1 MGLLVRNMGQRAQ
14 NRWRQ
19 TKFADFALLIPLVL
33 LSLNS
38 RLQYLY
44 FLLSSGKGL
53 PYAHDSQ
60 WYIDYARSL
69 MERFAIRPDMDEILY
84 FGYNVTLTALL
95 ALLKSPVAVAY
106 VQAVI
111 AGLCVI
117 LVYKIAQM
125 LFNRTTAV
133 IASLI
138 YSRSW
143 DITLWSAY
151 ILADSLFISLLLM
164 CVYLLLRCRET
175 GGRVHKMMFAAASV
189 WLFFFKPAGIMAV
202 FFILIYIAVN
212 LPRRTVRQIA
222 GKYGRL
228 AGGVLA
234 AAAIAGLFLAGDR
247 LELLI
252 ASMQFNAKK
261 VLYNI
266 YANGWIYD
274 NPSPHDHAFRPDY
287 SITVLNSPI
296 LSFIINN
303 WDHILVLYGKRSLA
317 FLGRWVW
324 NIDVHST
331 VGLIRFVRHSLPLVL
346 FTIGTF
352 AAIANGRF
360 RKASVVWLIV
370 LGVFIFCIIFFIDGM
385 YRYRAPA
392 VPFIAMIVAY
402 GADRSIALSAAVVKK
417 LTGKLLIWNKKNH
430 SW

>member
-1 MGLLVRNMGQRAQ
+1 MGQRAQ

-117 LVYKIAQM
+117 LVYNIARM

-151 ILADSLFISLLLM
+151 ILADSLFISLLLT
-164 CVYLLLRCRET
+164 CVYLLLKCRES
-175 GGRVHKMMFAAASV
+175 GGRTYKTLFAAASL
-189 WLFFFKPAGIMAV
+189 WLFFFKPTGIIATLFMLV
-202 FFILIYIAVN
+202 YIALH
-212 LPRRTVRQIA
+212 LPRRAVRQTA
-222 GKYGRL
+222 DKYVL
-228 AGGVLA
+228 FTGGALA
-234 AAAIAGLFLAGDR
+234 AAAFVGLILAGDR